1 MKAKAAPLTLDAI
14 RQHNTTIRM
23 ACALATFLK
32 ARPRAEAET
41 IFAAFADETIQVK
54 AIQSA
59 LEPRGWKG
67 SMQILNRHR
76 REGRCNTCQTWLG
89 WKGLRGGA
97 QS

>member
-1 MKAKAAPLTLDAI
+1 MATTTKKPPLTLDTI
-14 RQHNTTIRM
+14 RSHNTIIRM

-32 ARPRAEAET
+32 SRTRSEVDT

-67 SMQILNRHR
+67 SPQILNRHR
-76 REGRCNTCQTWLG
+76 REGRCATCQARLG
-89 WKGLRGGA
+89 WKGLLGGA
-97 QS
+97 